1 MTHVVACLDGF
12 DPDYLEA
19 TETPGWDR
27 IADEGSAGTCEGLV
41 PSLTNVNNVGI
52 VTAAF
57 PEENGLTG
65 NTYYD
70 PERDEQAFMND
81 PSHLRCATVLQRRAD
96 RGETVAALVAKD
108 KLVGMVGQD
117 CDVAASAENP
127 PDWLVEAV
135 GEPPG
140 IYSGGASAWLMDAA
154 VYLLDDRDLDV
165 LYVSTTD
172 VIPHKHG
179 PGEPAAEEWVREMDA
194 GVAALA
200 ERSDALVATADHGM
214 NHKSVCVDLD
224 AALDREGRDAEV
236 VRLITDEHTYHHR
249 NLGGAAYVYLRGES
263 GRDESERGEAA
274 ADDLAWLED
283 VDGVEAVLSADE
295 AAERF
300 RLPADA
306 IGDALVLG
314 TESSVFGPV
323 DDGIRGTVDLRSHG
337 SHHEQEVPYVT
348 STGATLDNNIDAFPA
363 LE

>member
-1 MTHVVACLDGF
+1 MTHVVACLDGL
-12 DPDYLEA
+12 DPEYLA
-19 TETPGWDR
+19 AVETPGWDR
-27 IADEGSAGTCEGLV
+27 IADRGNAGTCEGLV

-52 VTAAF
+52 VTTSF
-57 PEENGLTG
+57 PEENGVTG

-70 PERDEQAFMND
+70 PERDEQAYMND
-81 PSHLRCATVLQRRAD
+81 PSLLRRRTELQRRAD

-108 KLVGMVGQD
+108 KLVGMVSQD
-117 CDVAASAENP
+117 CDLAASAEDP
-127 PDWLVEAV
+127 PDWLADAV

-154 VYLLDDRDLDV
+154 VHVLDEQDPDV

-179 PGEPAAEEWVREMDA
+179 PEEAAAEEWVRELDA

-214 NHKSVCVDLD
+214 NHKSVCVDLE
-224 AALDREGRDAEV
+224 AALDREDRDAEV
-236 VRLITDEHTYHHR
+236 VRLITDEHTYHHQ
-249 NLGGAAYVYLRGES
+249 NLGGAAYVYLPDGS
-263 GRDESERGEAA
+263 
-274 ADDLAWLED
+274 ADALEPLAD
-283 VDGVEAVLSADE
+283 IDGVEAVLPAAE
-295 AAERF
+295 AAKRF
-300 RLPADA
+300 RLPTDV

-323 DDGIRGTVDLRSHG
+323 EEGVRGSVELRSHG
-337 SHHEQEVPYVT
+337 SHHERDVPYVAT
-348 STGATLDNNIDAFPA
+348 TGATLDYNVEAFRG

>member
-12 DPDYLEA
+12 DPEYLAA

-27 IADEGSAGTCEGLV
+27 IADEGSGGTCEGLV

-57 PEENGLTG
+57 PAENGLTG

-81 PSHLRCATVLQRRAD
+81 PSHLRCETVLQRRAAA
-96 RGETVAALVAKD
+96 GETVAALVAKD
-108 KLVGMVGQD
+108 KLVEMVGQD
-117 CDVAASAENP
+117 CEVAASAENP
-127 PDWLVEAV
+127 PDWLADAV

-140 IYSGGASAWLMDAA
+140 IYSGGASAWLLDAA
-154 VYLLDDRDLDV
+154 VHLLDTRDLDA

-179 PGEPAAEEWVREMDA
+179 PGEPAAEEWVREMDD

-200 ERSDALVATADHGM
+200 ERGDALVATADHGM

-224 AALDREGRDAEV
+224 AALDREGLDAEV
-236 VRLITDEHTYHHR
+236 VRLITDEHTYHHQ
-249 NLGGAAYVYLRGES
+249 NLGGAAYVYLRDG
-263 GRDESERGEAA
+263 DA
-274 ADDLAWLED
+274 ADLDWLRD
-283 VDGVEAVLSADE
+283 VDGVEEVLPTDE

-306 IGDALVLG
+306 VGDALVLG

-323 DDGIRGTVDLRSHG
+323 DDGVRGEVDLRSHG
-337 SHHEQEVPYVT
+337 SHHEREVPYVT
-348 STGATLDNNIDAFPA
+348 TTGATLEYNVDAFPA

>member
-1 MTHVVACLDGF
+1 MTHVVACLDGL
-12 DPDYLEA
+12 DPEYLA
-19 TETPGWDR
+19 AVETPGWDR
-27 IADEGSAGTCEGLV
+27 IADRGNAGTCAGLV

-52 VTAAF
+52 VTTSF
-57 PEENGLTG
+57 PEENGVTG

-70 PERDEQAFMND
+70 PERDEQAYMND
-81 PSHLRCATVLQRRAD
+81 PSLLRRRTELQRRAD

-117 CDVAASAENP
+117 CDLAASAEDP
-127 PDWLVEAV
+127 PDWLADAV

-154 VYLLDDRDLDV
+154 VHVLDERDPDV

-179 PGEPAAEEWVREMDA
+179 PEEAAAEEWVRELDA

-214 NHKSVCVDLD
+214 NHKSVCVDLE
-224 AALDREGRDAEV
+224 AALDREDRDAEV
-236 VRLITDEHTYHHR
+236 VRLITDEHTYHHQ
-249 NLGGAAYVYLRGES
+249 NLGGAAYVYLPDGS
-263 GRDESERGEAA
+263 
-274 ADDLAWLED
+274 ADALEPLAD
-283 VDGVEAVLSADE
+283 IDGVEAVLPAAE
-295 AAERF
+295 AAKRF
-300 RLPADA
+300 RLPTDA

-314 TESSVFGPV
+314 AESSVFGPV
-323 DDGIRGTVDLRSHG
+323 EEGVRGSVELRSHG
-337 SHHEQEVPYVT
+337 SHHERDVPYVAT
-348 STGATLDNNIDAFPA
+348 TGATLDYNVEAFRG

>member
-1 MTHVVACLDGF
+1 MTHIVACLDGL
-12 DPDYLEA
+12 DPAYLA
-19 TETPGWDR
+19 GTETPGWDR
-27 IADEGSAGTCEGLV
+27 VADRGSEGVCDGLV

-52 VTAAF
+52 VTASF
-57 PEENGLTG
+57 PERNGVTG

-81 PSHLRCATVLQRRAD
+81 PSLLRCQTELQRRAE

-108 KLVGMVGQD
+108 KLVRMVGQG
-117 CDVAASAENP
+117 CDIAASAEDP
-127 PDWLVEAV
+127 PDWLADAV

-140 IYSGGASAWLMDAA
+140 IYSGGASAWLLDAA
-154 VYLLDDRDLDV
+154 VHLLDERDLDL

-179 PGEPAAEEWVREMDA
+179 ADEAAAEQWVRELDD
-194 GVAALA
+194 GVAALY
-200 ERSDALVATADHGM
+200 ERSDAFVVTADHGM
-214 NHKSVCVDLD
+214 NHKSVCVDLE

-249 NLGGAAYVYLRGES
+249 NLGGAAYVYLRDGS
-263 GRDESERGEAA
+263 GDA
-274 ADDLAWLED
+274 LAWLED
-283 VDGVEAVLSADE
+283 LDGVEEVLPADE
-295 AAERF
+295 ATERF

-314 TESSVFGPV
+314 TEASVFGPV
-323 DDGIRGTVDLRSHG
+323 DDGVRASVDLRSHG
-337 SHHEQEVPYVT
+337 SHHERRVPYVA
-348 STGATLDNNIDAFPA
+348 STGATLDYNVDAFRS

>member
-1 MTHVVACLDGF
+1 MTDVIACLDGF
-12 DPDYLEA
+12 DPAYRSA

-27 IADEGSAGTCEGLV
+27 IGDRGATGDCDGVV

-52 VTAAF
+52 VTASF
-57 PEENGLTG
+57 PERNGVTG

-81 PSHLRCATVLQRRAD
+81 PSHLRCETELQRRAD

-108 KLVGMVGQD
+108 KLVGMVGQA

-127 PDWLVEAV
+127 PDWLAAAV
-135 GEPPG
+135 GDAPG
-140 IYSGGASAWLMDAA
+140 IYSGEASAWLLEAA
-154 VYLLDDRDLDV
+154 VHVVDEHDPDV

-179 PGEPAAEEWVREMDA
+179 PGEPAAEQWVRDLDA
-194 GVAALA
+194 GLAALH
-200 ERSDALVATADHGM
+200 ERSDALAATADHGM
-214 NHKSVCVDLD
+214 NHKSLCVDLE
-224 AALDREGRDAEV
+224 AALDRAGHDAEV

-249 NLGGAAYVYLRGES
+249 NLGGAAYVYLRDG
-263 GRDESERGEAA
+263 A
-274 ADDLAWLED
+274 ADALAVLDEL
-283 VDGVEAVLSADE
+283 DGVDEVVPADE
-295 AAERF
+295 AARRF

-323 DDGIRGTVDLRSHG
+323 EDGLHATVDLRSHG
-337 SHHEQEVPYVT
+337 SHHERRVPYVT
-348 STGATLDNNIDAFPA
+348 STGATLEHNVDAFRS
-363 LE
+363 LD